1 MVPDA
6 PTRPVALVTGAS
18 SGIGQAT
25 AAVLLAA
32 GYEVIGAARRLEP
45 MGALAGRGLVPVELD
60 LSRGASITALADRL
74 GADHPGGVDLLV
86 NNAGYG
92 LFGAVET
99 TPIAAAR
106 RQFEVNLFGL
116 AHLTQLLLP
125 AMRQRGSGRIV
136 NVSSMAGRIY
146 APLGAWYYASK
157 HALEGWSDCLRVE
170 LRPFGIAVV
179 IVQPGII
186 RTAFVAEMR
195 DPLLRSSG
203 SGPYAALT
211 RASVE
216 GFERLFASPRAS
228 PPELVG
234 RTILRA
240 ATADRPRPRYVV
252 GHLARTLLL
261 LRNLLG
267 DRAYDAIIL
276 AAFPSGPAGGKA
288 EAN

>member
-1 MVPDA
+1 MGNSSP
-6 PTRPVALVTGAS
+6 RPVALVTGAS
-18 SGIGQAT
+18 SGIGLAT
-25 AAVLLAA
+25 AAALLGA
-32 GYEVIGAARRLEP
+32 GYDVIGAARRIEP
-45 MGALAGRGLVPVELD
+45 MGPLADLGLRPLELD
-60 LSRGASITALADRL
+60 LSCGESITALASRL
-74 GADHPGGVDLLV
+74 RADLPDGVDLLV

-125 AMRQRGSGRIV
+125 AMRERCAGRII

-146 APLGAWYYASK
+146 APLGAWYHASK

-186 RTAFVAEMR
+186 RTDFIEQMR

-203 SGPYAALT
+203 SGPYAAVTQATLE
-211 RASVE
+211 A
-216 GFERLFASPRAS
+216 FERFFASPRAS
-228 PPELVG
+228 SPELVG

-240 ATADRPRPRYVV
+240 ATAGRPRTRYVV
-252 GHLARTLLL
+252 GHLARPLLL

-267 DRAYDAIIL
+267 DRAYDVIT
-276 AAFPSGPAGGKA
+276 PGS
-288 EAN
+288 

>member
-1 MVPDA
+1 MEIRSA
-6 PTRPVALVTGAS
+6 RPLALVTGAS
-18 SGIGQAT
+18 SGIGLAT
-25 AAVLLAA
+25 AAVLLGA
-32 GYEVIGAARRLEP
+32 GYKVIGAARRLER
-45 MGALAGRGLVPVELD
+45 MRALADLGLCPLELD
-60 LSRGASITALADRL
+60 LGNGKSITSLASHLR
-74 GADHPGGVDLLV
+74 ADHPGGVDLLV

-125 AMRQRGSGRIV
+125 AMRQRGSGRII

-186 RTAFVAEMR
+186 RTEFVEQMR
-195 DPLLRSSG
+195 APLLRSSG
-203 SGPYAALT
+203 TGPYASVT
-211 RASVE
+211 RATVE
-216 GFERLFASPRAS
+216 AFERLFTSPRAS

-240 ATADRPRPRYVV
+240 ATAGRPRPRYVV
-252 GHLARTLLL
+252 GHLARPLLL

-267 DRAYDAIIL
+267 DRSYDAITL
-276 AAFPSGPAGGKA
+276 NSFPSGPT
-288 EAN
+288 ERS

>member
-1 MVPDA
+1 MGVVQA
-6 PTRPVALVTGAS
+6 RPVALVTGAS
-18 SGIGQAT
+18 SGIGLAT

-45 MGALAGRGLVPVELD
+45 MNPLADLGLFPLELD
-60 LSRGASITALADRL
+60 LCHGDSISALASRL
-74 GADHPGGVDLLV
+74 RADHPGGVDLLV

-99 TPIAAAR
+99 IPIAAAR

-125 AMRQRGSGRIV
+125 AMRERGAGRII

-170 LRPFGIAVV
+170 LRPFGISVV

-186 RTAFVAEMR
+186 RTDFIEQMR

-203 SGPYAALT
+203 FGPYAAVT
-211 RASVE
+211 RGTVE
-216 GFERLFASPRAS
+216 AFERLFASPRAS
-228 PPELVG
+228 SPELVG

-240 ATADRPRPRYVV
+240 ATAGRPRTRYVV
-252 GHLARTLLL
+252 GHLARPLLL

-267 DRAYDAIIL
+267 DRVYDAITQ
-276 AAFPSGPAGGKA
+276 ASFPTGPTQRG
-288 EAN
+288 

>member
-1 MVPDA
+1 MGNPLA
-6 PTRPVALVTGAS
+6 RPVALVTGAS
-18 SGIGQAT
+18 SGIGLAT

-45 MGALAGRGLVPVELD
+45 MRPLEDLGLCPLELD
-60 LSRGASITALADRL
+60 LCNGESISALASRL
-74 GADHPGGVDLLV
+74 RADHPVGVALLV

-116 AHLTQLLLP
+116 AHLTQLLIP
-125 AMRQRGSGRIV
+125 AMREQGAGRII

-146 APLGAWYYASK
+146 APLGAWYHASK

-186 RTAFVAEMR
+186 RTDFIEQMR

-203 SGPYAALT
+203 SGPYAAVT
-211 RASVE
+211 RATVE
-216 GFERLFASPRAS
+216 AFERFFASPRAT

-240 ATADRPRPRYVV
+240 ATAGRPRTRYVV
-252 GHLARTLLL
+252 GHLARPLLL

-267 DRAYDAIIL
+267 DRAYDAIT
-276 AAFPSGPAGGKA
+276 PGS
-288 EAN
+288 